1 MDSVTVLGLI
11 AAVLTTGSF
20 LPQAIKTWKTKS
32 TKDVSIVMYLLLCT
46 GIILWTAYGF
56 LINSIPVIAA
66 NVVSFIFTFAILALK
81 IKYK

>member
-1 MDSVTVLGLI
+1 MDSVTVLGLV
-11 AAVLTTGSF
+11 AAVFTTGSF

-32 TKDVSIVMYLLLCT
+32 TKDVSIAMYALLCT
-46 GIILWTAYGF
+46 GIVLWTAYGI
-56 LINSIPVIAA
+56 LINSVPVIVA